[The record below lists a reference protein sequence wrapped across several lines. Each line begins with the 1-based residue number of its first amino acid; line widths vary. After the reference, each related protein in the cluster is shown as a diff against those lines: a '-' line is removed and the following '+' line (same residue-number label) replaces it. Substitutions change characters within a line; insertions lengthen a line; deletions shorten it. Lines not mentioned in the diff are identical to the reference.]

1 MTDLPHRRFL
11 RWLKLGFGFELV
23 LVMLVTLTAIYSLHR
38 LRTEVQEIV
47 EYQHRR
53 VALIHEMRALV
64 RERMTRINMLL
75 LETDPFRRDEYRQH
89 IAELAGRFL
98 GVRARVESMARDA
111 EERATLA
118 ASRAANHRVAAV
130 VDRIL
135 ALEEAGRAAEARQLL
150 LTEAIPRQQEVLDRA
165 DGLLRL
171 YSTKAEQ
178 AIERTRRMY
187 QRTLGLL
194 AGLGSAAAI
203 LTVLTGAVVL
213 RRSRRD
219 RQQLLD
225 ELVAHAQTETKLR
238 ELSASLERQVAERT
252 RELQRTTDMLHQAQ
266 HIGRLGHWE
275 WDIAS
280 GRLYW
285 SPEIYRLIGLD
296 PEHTDPT
303 YEGFLERVHPDDR
316 QAVVDAV
323 DAALAGEEP
332 YGVTHRILLPD
343 GEVRH
348 LREQGVVERDWS
360 GRPVR
365 MLGTV
370 QDVTETEELQQK
382 LWDLA
387 HRDALTGLP
396 NRLLLMDRLRQQVAM
411 AQREERTFAV
421 ILFDLDGFKAVND
434 TCGHEAGDALLIE
447 VARRVRAVLRESDTL
462 CRWGGDE
469 FVGLFPGVASAEEVA
484 LLVRRIE
491 AQFDEPFLFGCEPSR
506 VGVSIGVACFPS
518 DGSTAEALLRCADE
532 AMYRAKRAAD

>member
-1 MTDLPHRRFL
+1 MTDFSHRRFL
-11 RWLKLGFGFELV
+11 RWLKLGFAFELL

-38 LRTEVQEIV
+38 LRAEVHQIV
-47 EYQHRR
+47 EYQNRR

-64 RERMTRINMLL
+64 RERMMRINMLL

-89 IAELAGRFL
+89 VSELAGRFL
-98 GVRARVESMARDA
+98 EVRARLESMARDA
-111 EERATLA
+111 DERATLA
-118 ASRAANHRVAAV
+118 ASRAANRRVAAV

-135 ALEEAGRAAEARQLL
+135 ALEEAGSAAEARQLL
-150 LTEAIPRQQEVLDRA
+150 LSEAIPRQQEVLDRA

-171 YSTKAEQ
+171 YSIKAEQ
-178 AIERTRRMY
+178 AIERARRMY

-194 AGLGSAAAI
+194 GGLGSAAVL
-203 LTVLTGAVVL
+203 LTVVTGAVVL
-213 RRSRRD
+213 RRSSRD

-266 HIGRLGHWE
+266 HIGRMGHWE

-285 SPEIYRLIGLD
+285 SPGIYRLFGLD
-296 PEHTDPT
+296 PQHADAT

-316 QAVVDAV
+316 QVVVDAV

-343 GEVRH
+343 GQVRH
-348 LREQGVVERDWS
+348 LREQGVVERDES

-382 LWDLA
+382 LWALA
-387 HRDALTGLP
+387 HRDGLTGLP
-396 NRLLLMDRLRQQVAM
+396 NRLLLLDRLEQALALGNRRGQP
-411 AQREERTFAV
+411 FALV
-421 ILFDLDGFKAVND
+421 LFDLDGFKAVND
-434 TCGHEAGDALLIE
+434 TCGHEAGDQLLIE
-447 VARRVRAVLRESDTL
+447 VARRVRGVLRESDTL

-469 FVGLFPGVASAEEVA
+469 FVGLFPGVTSAEDVA
-484 LLVRRIE
+484 LLARRIK
-491 AQFDEPFLFGCEPSR
+491 AQFQEPFLFGCEPSR
-506 VGVSIGVACFPS
+506 VGVSIGVACFPA
-518 DGSTAEALLRCADE
+518 DGSTAEALLKCADE